1 MEVQGR
7 CPRVATKKKNG
18 SGKAEIRG
26 KVSARY
32 NFSGGTS
39 SPRDGWVLP
48 GELQVHAELPD
59 GIHVHVDVVVV
70 EGRAK
75 ARSVTVSALLEHGVG
90 WQALSKTPVRDIVA
104 VGVLDALRKVTT
116 YDDGTVLGILLPRE
130 KDMDE
135 VNEIIQATVGYR
147 PRTEGFERVN
157 TDAS

>member
-1 MEVQGR
+1 
-7 CPRVATKKKNG
+7 
-18 SGKAEIRG
+18 
-26 KVSARY
+26 
-32 NFSGGTS
+32 
-39 SPRDGWVLP
+39 
-48 GELQVHAELPD
+48 
-59 GIHVHVDVVVV
+59 
-70 EGRAK
+70 
-75 ARSVTVSALLEHGVG
+75 
-90 WQALSKTPVRDIVA
+90 VA